1 MTDYLAWLQA
11 LPPSRLASLAAA
23 LAKAQVGL
31 ELEELEEA
39 ARLTLLE
46 EEESE
51 GIVFCRQNGKKNT
64 FSTCYALDVFYMYLL
79 LQGVSRHWTPGNLA
93 KSQPFIKYHTLTFF
107 LQFYH

>member
-11 LPPSRLASLAAA
+11 LPPSHLASLAAA

-46 EEESE
+46 EEEEGEVEQLARQLGRVEVGRAKEEDSDDDTSSDSDDDTSE
-51 GIVFCRQNGKKNT
+51 DEGK
-64 FSTCYALDVFYMYLL
+64 S
-79 LQGVSRHWTPGNLA
+79 
-93 KSQPFIKYHTLTFF
+93 
-107 LQFYH
+107 